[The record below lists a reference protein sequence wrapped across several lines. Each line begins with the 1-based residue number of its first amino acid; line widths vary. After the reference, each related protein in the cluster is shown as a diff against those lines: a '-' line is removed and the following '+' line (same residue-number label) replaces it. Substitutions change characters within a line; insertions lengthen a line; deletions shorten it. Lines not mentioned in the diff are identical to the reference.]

1 PGPCRAYSGE
11 KDAQQVVVVRRLAR
25 ALDFPVEVVCCR
37 TVREPDGLAM
47 SSRNTYLSPEE
58 RQAAL
63 VLSRALGRANDL
75 LEAGER
81 SGKRIEAAMA
91 AEIGTE
97 PLAKLDYAACVDPD
111 DLAEAAE
118 VDGPVLLAVAAWV
131 GKARLI

>member
-1 PGPCRAYSGE
+1 
-11 KDAQQVVVVRRLAR
+11 
-25 ALDFPVEVVCCR
+25 
-37 TVREPDGLAM
+37 M

-131 GKARLI
+131 GKARLIDNMTVYPAPSPDARTGTSDPEASIAKG